1 MWGMIIGRARIETIT
16 ATIMENSV
24 DFFPTNVSTL
34 DISID
39 VVDFLI

>member
-1 MWGMIIGRARIETIT
+1 MIIGRARIETIT

-34 DISID
+34 DKSMTI
-39 VVDFLI
+39 VVFVI